1 MTQRSNLD
9 IILNRYKEFKFKI
22 LFTPT
27 PKGLK
32 LYLDGE
38 VQAQLPY

>member
-1 MTQRSNLD
+1 MTPRSNLD
-9 IILNRYKEFKFKI
+9 IILNQYKELKLKI

-32 LYLDGE
+32 LYHDGE
-38 VQAQLPY
+38 VQA